1 MVKHDVNSNL
11 NLQLNN
17 QIQPSLVLKSKKSL
31 QFLNFLKNSSNNAF
45 DSWAIKPLLT
55 LVLG

>member
-45 DSWAIKPLLT
+45 DS
-55 LVLG
+55 